1 MRVLELNIRIFTNK
15 NLIKMLIN
23 LKRVYETPNETDG
36 FRVLSDRLWPR
47 GIKKEDLDFDFW
59 AKEIAP
65 STLLRKTYH
74 QTQDFDTFSSDYQN
88 ELEQNASVDAFLE
101 LIHDKKVLTL
111 LTAVKE
117 IEKSQLSVL
126 KDFLLQRFSKE

>member
-1 MRVLELNIRIFTNK
+1 MRVLELNIHIFTNK
-15 NLIKMLIN
+15 ILIKMLIN
-23 LKRVYETPNETDG
+23 LKRVYEIPDETDG

-74 QTQDFDTFSSDYQN
+74 
-88 ELEQNASVDAFLE
+88 
-101 LIHDKKVLTL
+101 
-111 LTAVKE
+111 
-117 IEKSQLSVL
+117 
-126 KDFLLQRFSKE
+126 

>member
-1 MRVLELNIRIFTNK
+1 
-15 NLIKMLIN
+15 MLIN
-23 LKRVYETPNETDG
+23 LKRVYEIPDETDG

-74 QTQDFDTFSSDYQN
+74 HTQDFDTFSSDYRN
-88 ELEQNASVDAFLE
+88 ELEQNASVDTFLE
-101 LIHDKKVLTL
+101 LIRDKKTLTL
-111 LTAVKE
+111 LTAAKE
-117 IEKSQLSVL
+117 IEKCHLPIL
-126 KDFLLQRFSKE
+126 KGFLLSKLPN

>member
-1 MRVLELNIRIFTNK
+1 
-15 NLIKMLIN
+15 MLIN
-23 LKRVYETPNETDG
+23 LKRVYEIPDETDG

-74 QTQDFDTFSSDYQN
+74 QTQDFDSFSHDYQN
-88 ELEQNASVDAFLE
+88 ELEQNTAVDAFLE
-101 LIHDKKVLTL
+101 LVHDKKTLTL
-111 LTAVKE
+111 LTAAKE
-117 IEKSQLSVL
+117 IEKCHLPIL
-126 KDFLLQRFSKE
+126 KDFLLSKLPN

>member
-1 MRVLELNIRIFTNK
+1 MRVLELNIHIFTNK

-23 LKRVYETPNETDG
+23 LKRVYETHDETDG

-47 GIKKEDLDFDFW
+47 GIKKEELDFDFW

-88 ELEQNASVDAFLE
+88 ELEQNTTIDAFLE
-101 LIHDKKVLTL
+101 LVHDKKVLTL
-111 LTAVKE
+111 LTAAKE
-117 IEKSQLSVL
+117 IEKCHLPIL
-126 KDFLLQRFSKE
+126 KSFLLTKLPN

>member
-1 MRVLELNIRIFTNK
+1 
-15 NLIKMLIN
+15 MLIN
-23 LKRVYETPNETDG
+23 LKRVYEIPYETDG

-74 QTQDFDTFSSDYQN
+74 QTQDFDTFNSDYQN
-88 ELEQNASVDAFLE
+88 ELEQNIAVDAFLE
-101 LIHDKKVLTL
+101 LVHDKKALTL
-111 LTAVKE
+111 LTSAKE
-117 IEKSQLSVL
+117 IEKCHLPIL
-126 KDFLLQRFSKE
+126 KGFLLSKLPN

>member
-1 MRVLELNIRIFTNK
+1 
-15 NLIKMLIN
+15 MLIN
-23 LKRVYETPNETDG
+23 LKRVYETPDETDG

-47 GIKKEDLDFDFW
+47 GIKKEELDFDFW

-74 QTQDFDTFSSDYQN
+74 QTLDFDTFSSDYRN
-88 ELEQNASVDAFLE
+88 ELEQNVSVDAFLE
-101 LIHDKKVLTL
+101 LIHDKKILTL

-117 IEKSQLSVL
+117 IDKSQLPVL

>member
-23 LKRVYETPNETDG
+23 LKRVYEIPDETDG

-74 QTQDFDTFSSDYQN
+74 QTHDFDTFSSDYRN

-101 LIHDKKVLTL
+101 LIHDKKALTL
-111 LTAVKE
+111 LTAAKE
-117 IEKSQLSVL
+117 IEKSHLPIL
-126 KDFLLQRFSKE
+126 KVFLFSKLPN

>member
-1 MRVLELNIRIFTNK
+1 
-15 NLIKMLIN
+15 MLIN
-23 LKRVYETPNETDG
+23 LKRVYEIPDETDG

-74 QTQDFDTFSSDYQN
+74 QTQDFDTFNSDYQN
-88 ELEQNASVDAFLE
+88 ELEQNTAVDAFLE
-101 LIHDKKVLTL
+101 LVHDKKVLTL
-111 LTAVKE
+111 LTTAKE
-117 IEKSQLSVL
+117 IEKCHLPIL
-126 KDFLLQRFSKE
+126 KGFLLSKLPN

>member
-1 MRVLELNIRIFTNK
+1 MRVLELNIHIFTNK

-23 LKRVYETPNETDG
+23 LKRVYEIPDKTDG

-65 STLLRKTYH
+65 STLLRKAYH
-74 QTQDFDTFSSDYQN
+74 QTHDFDTFSSDYRN
-88 ELEQNASVDAFLE
+88 ELEQNASVDTFLE
-101 LIHDKKVLTL
+101 LIHDKKALTL
-111 LTAVKE
+111 LTAAKE
-117 IEKSQLSVL
+117 IEKCHLPIL
-126 KDFLLQRFSKE
+126 KSFLLSKLPN

>member
-23 LKRVYETPNETDG
+23 LKRVYEIPDETDG

-74 QTQDFDTFSSDYQN
+74 QTHDFDTFNSDYRN
-88 ELEQNASVDAFLE
+88 ELEQNTAVDAFLK
-101 LIHDKKVLTL
+101 LIHDKKALTL
-111 LTAVKE
+111 LTAAKE
-117 IEKSQLSVL
+117 IEKCHLPIL
-126 KDFLLQRFSKE
+126 KDFLFSKLSN

>member
-23 LKRVYETPNETDG
+23 LKRVYETPNETNG
-36 FRVLSDRLWPR
+36 FRVLSDRPWPR
-47 GIKKEDLDFDFW
+47 GIKKEELVFDFW

-88 ELEQNASVDAFLE
+88 ELEQNTAVDGFLE
-101 LIHDKKVLTL
+101 LIRDKKTLTL
-111 LTAVKE
+111 LTAAKE
-117 IEKSQLSVL
+117 MEKSHLPIL
-126 KDFLLQRFSKE
+126 RDFLLSKLPN

>member
-1 MRVLELNIRIFTNK
+1 
-15 NLIKMLIN
+15 MLIN
-23 LKRVYETPNETDG
+23 LKRVYEIPDKTDS

-74 QTQDFDTFSSDYQN
+74 QTHDFDTFSSDYRN

-111 LTAVKE
+111 LTAAKE
-117 IEKSQLSVL
+117 IEKSHLPIL
-126 KDFLLQRFSKE
+126 KGFLFSKLPN

>member
-1 MRVLELNIRIFTNK
+1 
-15 NLIKMLIN
+15 MLIN
-23 LKRVYETPNETDG
+23 LKRVYEIPDETDG

-47 GIKKEDLDFDFW
+47 GIKKEELDFDFW

-74 QTQDFDTFSSDYQN
+74 QTQDFDTFSSDYRN
-88 ELEQNASVDAFLE
+88 ELEQNTAIDGFLE

-111 LTAVKE
+111 LTAAKE
-117 IEKSQLSVL
+117 IEKSHLPVL